1 MHQIKTSSAIQIPGT
16 DDKTS
21 KNRQPNPG
29 ARADAPPC
37 IYSGNMTGESVM
49 HWLQEQKME
58 SQIRQVTGQMMHRL
72 VENAEYV
79 VAMFLK
85 DCDRSVE
92 VKLQGVRQSMTQL

>member
-1 MHQIKTSSAIQIPGT
+1 
-16 DDKTS
+16 
-21 KNRQPNPG
+21 
-29 ARADAPPC
+29 
-37 IYSGNMTGESVM
+37 M

-92 VKLQGVRQSMTQL
+92 VKLQGDKSARGHRLCCHQNESCV